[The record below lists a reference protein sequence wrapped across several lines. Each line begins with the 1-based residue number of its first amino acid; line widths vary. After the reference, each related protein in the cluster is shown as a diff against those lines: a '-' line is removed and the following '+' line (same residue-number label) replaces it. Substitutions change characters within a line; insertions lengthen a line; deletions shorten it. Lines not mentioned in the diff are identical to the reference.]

1 MSWRLISLTRTR
13 HLPDTIRLWQGD
25 SIGHWDGDALVVET
39 TNFNGKT
46 WGNEV
51 GDVFSHAE
59 HVVERFKP
67 VDANTIEY
75 EATITDPIVYTRPF
89 TIAMPLKRLD
99 RRSDGGG
106 LPRRGARFAGAQENQ
121 GHGARQEGRHV
132 RRRKV
137 TFQVVRLTTSSM
149 SSGESAD
156 SSRDASTFTQS
167 TAPTSSRTV
176 IGMNGAS

>member
-1 MSWRLISLTRTR
+1 M
-13 HLPDTIRLWQGD
+13 RLWQGD
-25 SIGHWDGDALVVET
+25 SLGHWDGDALVVET

-89 TIAMPLKRLD
+89 TIAMPLKRLKGELMEAACHEEEHD
-99 RRSDGGG
+99 LPVLKRIRDMERAKQANAPAGG
-106 LPRRGARFAGAQENQ
+106 R
-121 GHGARQEGRHV
+121 
-132 RRRKV
+132 
-137 TFQVVRLTTSSM
+137 
-149 SSGESAD
+149 
-156 SSRDASTFTQS
+156 
-167 TAPTSSRTV
+167 
-176 IGMNGAS
+176 